1 MKKAFFVFVFVFV
14 LLAVPFQVF
23 AGEETVGSGVNTDEK
38 TYEEYLDTYDVD
50 SIYDAVSRDT
60 LELLDQLGMRDFDYE
75 NILDLTPQKLWSVFQ
90 SVMEGRFE
98 GPLVSCSGIMLL
110 ILFSAFLQSLKT
122 AIKSDMLSNV
132 FSVACSVII
141 AVILSVQISDAITL
155 AATTVKTCADFIYG
169 FVPVFGI
176 LVAVS
181 GGITASFSTN
191 ALLLGLAQFLNFL
204 SGNLFVPV
212 ISCYLALGL
221 SNGIRPELH
230 LTAITS
236 AVKKYISAAISVA
249 ATGFVSI
256 LSIKTAVASR
266 ADALGLRSARFAINS
281 VVPVIGSAISEGLLS
296 IQSYSSLIK
305 STVGIV
311 GIVLILLVFLPA
323 LVELVIWKFF
333 LSLSSIVSE
342 MFEDRSVLAVLQAFQ
357 GALLLMLIILILS
370 MVTTVI
376 SFGILIAVKNQVS

>member
-1 MKKAFFVFVFVFV
+1 MKKSVILILFLF
-14 LLAVPFQVF
+14 LALSVPVR
-23 AGEETVGSGVNTDEK
+23 AMGAETQQIEQD
-38 TYEEYLDTYDVD
+38 TYSKYLDQYDVD
-50 SIYDAVSRDT
+50 SIYDSVPQDALD
-60 LELLDQLGMRDFDYE
+60 LLDELGMQDFDFE
-75 NILDLTPQKLWSVFQ
+75 NILDLTPQKLWHVLQ
-90 SVMEGRFE
+90 SVAEGRFA
-98 GPLVSCSGIMLL
+98 GPLTACAGMILL

-122 AIKSDMLSNV
+122 TVKSDMLSNV

-141 AVILSVQISDAITL
+141 AVILSVEISDAISL
-155 AATTVKTCADFIYG
+155 ASSTIKMCADFIYG

-236 AVKKYISAAISVA
+236 AVKKYISAAVSLA

-311 GIVLILLVFLPA
+311 GIVVIVLIFLPA
-323 LVELVIWKFF
+323 LLEILIWKFF
-333 LSLSSIVSE
+333 LSVSSIASE

-357 GALLLMLIILILS
+357 GALLLMLIVLILS
-370 MVTTVI
+370 LVTTVI

>member
-1 MKKAFFVFVFVFV
+1 MKKSVILILFLF
-14 LLAVPFQVF
+14 LALSVPVR
-23 AGEETVGSGVNTDEK
+23 AMGAETQQIEQD
-38 TYEEYLDTYDVD
+38 TYSKYLDQYDVD
-50 SIYDAVSRDT
+50 SIYDSVPQDALD
-60 LELLDQLGMRDFDYE
+60 LLDELGMQDFDFE
-75 NILDLTPQKLWSVFQ
+75 NILDLTPQKLWHVLQ
-90 SVMEGRFE
+90 SVAEGRFE
-98 GPLVSCSGIMLL
+98 GPLTACAGMILL

-122 AIKSDMLSNV
+122 TVKSDMLSNV

-141 AVILSVQISDAITL
+141 AVILSVEISNAISL
-155 AATTVKTCADFIYG
+155 ASSTIKMCADFIYG

-236 AVKKYISAAISVA
+236 AVKKYISAAVSLA

-311 GIVLILLVFLPA
+311 GIVVIVLIFLPA
-323 LVELVIWKFF
+323 LLEILIWKFF
-333 LSLSSIVSE
+333 LSVSSIASE

-357 GALLLMLIILILS
+357 GALLLMLIVLILS
-370 MVTTVI
+370 LVTTVI

>member
-1 MKKAFFVFVFVFV
+1 MKKSVILILFLF
-14 LLAVPFQVF
+14 LALSVPVR
-23 AGEETVGSGVNTDEK
+23 AMGAETQQIEQD
-38 TYEEYLDTYDVD
+38 TYSKYLDQYDVD
-50 SIYDAVSRDT
+50 SIYDSVPQDALD
-60 LELLDQLGMRDFDYE
+60 LLDELGMQDFDFE
-75 NILDLTPQKLWSVFQ
+75 NILDLTPQKLWHVLQ
-90 SVMEGRFE
+90 SVAEGRFK
-98 GPLVSCSGIMLL
+98 GPLTACAGMILL

-122 AIKSDMLSNV
+122 TVKSDMLSNV

-141 AVILSVQISDAITL
+141 AVILSVEISDAISL
-155 AATTVKTCADFIYG
+155 ASSTIKMCADFIYG

-204 SGNLFVPV
+204 SGNLFVPI

-236 AVKKYISAAISVA
+236 AVKKYISAAVSLA

-311 GIVLILLVFLPA
+311 GIVVIVLIFLPA
-323 LVELVIWKFF
+323 LLEILIWKFF
-333 LSLSSIVSE
+333 LSVSSIASE
-342 MFEDRSVLAVLQAFQ
+342 MFEDRSVLAVLQVFQ
-357 GALLLMLIILILS
+357 GALLLMLIVLILS
-370 MVTTVI
+370 LVTTVI

>member
-1 MKKAFFVFVFVFV
+1 MKKSVILILFLF
-14 LLAVPFQVF
+14 LALSVPVR
-23 AGEETVGSGVNTDEK
+23 AMGAETQQIEQD
-38 TYEEYLDTYDVD
+38 TYSKYLDQYDVD
-50 SIYDAVSRDT
+50 SIYDSVPQDALD
-60 LELLDQLGMRDFDYE
+60 LLDELGMQDFDFE
-75 NILDLTPQKLWSVFQ
+75 NILDLTPQKLWYVLQ
-90 SVMEGRFE
+90 SVAEGRFK
-98 GPLVSCSGIMLL
+98 GPLTACAGMILL

-122 AIKSDMLSNV
+122 TVKSDMLSNV

-141 AVILSVQISDAITL
+141 AVILSVEISNAISL
-155 AATTVKTCADFIYG
+155 ASSTIKMCADFIYG

-236 AVKKYISAAISVA
+236 AVKKYISAAVSLA

-311 GIVLILLVFLPA
+311 GIVVIVLIFLPA
-323 LVELVIWKFF
+323 LLEILIWKFF
-333 LSLSSIVSE
+333 LSVSSIASE

-357 GALLLMLIILILS
+357 GALLLMLIVLILS
-370 MVTTVI
+370 LVSTVI
-376 SFGILIAVKNQVS
+376 SFGILIAVINQVS

>member
-1 MKKAFFVFVFVFV
+1 MKKSVILILFLF
-14 LLAVPFQVF
+14 LALSVPVR
-23 AGEETVGSGVNTDEK
+23 AMGAETQQIEQD
-38 TYEEYLDTYDVD
+38 TYSKYLDQYDVD
-50 SIYDAVSRDT
+50 SIYDSVPQDALD
-60 LELLDQLGMRDFDYE
+60 LLDELGMQDFDFE
-75 NILDLTPQKLWSVFQ
+75 NILNLTPQKLWHVLQ
-90 SVMEGRFE
+90 SVAEGRFK
-98 GPLVSCSGIMLL
+98 GPLTACAGMILL

-122 AIKSDMLSNV
+122 TVKSDMLSNV

-141 AVILSVQISDAITL
+141 AVILSVEISDAISL
-155 AATTVKTCADFIYG
+155 ASSTIKMCADFIYG

-236 AVKKYISAAISVA
+236 AVKKYISAAVSLA

-311 GIVLILLVFLPA
+311 GIVVIVLIFLPA
-323 LVELVIWKFF
+323 LLEILIWKFF
-333 LSLSSIVSE
+333 LSVSSIASE

-357 GALLLMLIILILS
+357 GALLLMLIVLILS
-370 MVTTVI
+370 LVTTVI

>member
-1 MKKAFFVFVFVFV
+1 MKKSVILILFLF
-14 LLAVPFQVF
+14 LALSVPVR
-23 AGEETVGSGVNTDEK
+23 AMGAETQQIEQD
-38 TYEEYLDTYDVD
+38 TYSKYLDQYDVD
-50 SIYDAVSRDT
+50 SIYDSVPQDALD
-60 LELLDQLGMRDFDYE
+60 LLDELGMQDFDFE
-75 NILDLTPQKLWSVFQ
+75 NILDLTPQKLWHVLQ
-90 SVMEGRFE
+90 SVAEGRFK
-98 GPLVSCSGIMLL
+98 GPLTACAGMILL

-122 AIKSDMLSNV
+122 TVKSDMLSNV

-141 AVILSVQISDAITL
+141 AVILSVEISDAISL
-155 AATTVKTCADFIYG
+155 ASSTIKMCADFIYG

-236 AVKKYISAAISVA
+236 AVKKYISAAVSLA

-311 GIVLILLVFLPA
+311 GIVVIVLIFLPA
-323 LVELVIWKFF
+323 LLEILIWKFF
-333 LSLSSIVSE
+333 LSISSIASE

-357 GALLLMLIILILS
+357 GALLLMLIVLILS
-370 MVTTVI
+370 LVTTVI